1 MSVQHT
7 EINWYVSNYQTNSK
21 KYLVASSFIRM
32 LLEQPVAVFIII
44 ITTKKW
50 NKLTKIIN
58 IWCANPNNI

>member
-32 LLEQPVAVFIII
+32 SPEQPVAVFIII
-44 ITTKKW
+44 TTKKL